1 MKNSRS
7 KINSQ
12 FFCSRKSISFFAF
25 LFGFKKI
32 LELESVVKCTG
43 SISHGMGT
51 LHVHQVEVV
60 RLFCVVTFR
69 TREEETA
76 LLHIET
82 AK

>member
-1 MKNSRS
+1 MK
-7 KINSQ
+7 
-12 FFCSRKSISFFAF
+12 CP
-25 LFGFKKI
+25 
-32 LELESVVKCTG
+32 G

-69 TREEETA
+69 TRQEETA

-82 AK
+82 TK